1 MSTPSE
7 PEATQTGSQPGTTQG
22 VVTRLSPATLLGN
35 SEDHQP
41 LHPAHPTVT
50 PHTPAVPLGGEH
62 RYQHP
67 AQLAPSS
74 AGSQGTDRPHPT
86 CLTPIWL
93 SPRPAALPRGPEPP
107 RGKTSHKET
116 KKSPCP
122 CRELSGG
129 EWEEPVGGRAS
140 PGHSSR
146 TRGRGQLRAG
156 AHAQGIPG
164 THSHVPACL
173 CVPGMPTQCTR
184 EGRSCGQ
191 SQASPRCPKACLL
204 GQRPPPGDPGLAAA
218 SSRLHRG

>member
-1 MSTPSE
+1 MTASQEPFQQRCPLQHGEARGSQGHSSWAESRWRCQALPDRRGTPSQPPMSTPSE

-22 VVTRLSPATLLGN
+22 VVTRLSPTTLLGN

-93 SPRPAALPRGPEPP
+93 SPRPAPCQEAQNPHV
-107 RGKTSHKET
+107 GKQAT
-116 KKSPCP
+116 KKP
-122 CRELSGG
+122 RN
-129 EWEEPVGGRAS
+129 
-140 PGHSSR
+140 HH
-146 TRGRGQLRAG
+146 
-156 AHAQGIPG
+156 AHAENCQEV
-164 THSHVPACL
+164 S
-173 CVPGMPTQCTR
+173 
-184 EGRSCGQ
+184 GRSQWAAGPP
-191 SQASPRCPKACLL
+191 QAT
-204 GQRPPPGDPGLAAA
+204 PPGQGGVG
-218 SSRLHRG
+218 S